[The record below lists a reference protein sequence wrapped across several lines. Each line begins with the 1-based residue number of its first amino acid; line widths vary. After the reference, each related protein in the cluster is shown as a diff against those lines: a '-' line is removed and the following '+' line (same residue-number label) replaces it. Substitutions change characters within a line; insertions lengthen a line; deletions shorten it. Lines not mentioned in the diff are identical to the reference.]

1 MNYQE
6 FKNMLKDRMQKI
18 MGDTIQVGF
27 ETYTKNNQTPHRV
40 SYVPRKRFLCGN
52 CDYTCDSYAGFI

>member
-27 ETYTKNNQTPHRV
+27 ETYTKNNRV
-40 SYVPRKRFLCGN
+40 Y
-52 CDYTCDSYAGFI
+52 